1 MITTSSTLGEMGGGR
16 LIEVSCSI
24 GIGCSIGARQ
34 EYEYV
39 LLAEWKRQFIQI
51 QTTLGGL

>member
-34 EYEYV
+34 EYA
-39 LLAEWKRQFIQI
+39 LLAEWKRQYIQI
-51 QTTLGGL
+51 QTTLEGL